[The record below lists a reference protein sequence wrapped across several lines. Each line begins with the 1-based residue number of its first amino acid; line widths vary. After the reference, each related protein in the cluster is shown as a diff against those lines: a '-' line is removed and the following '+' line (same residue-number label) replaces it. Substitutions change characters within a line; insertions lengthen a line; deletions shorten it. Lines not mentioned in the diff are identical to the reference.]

1 MSSPEQTVQ
10 ASQTIQAVYDLK
22 RLFTLRESV
31 QTFDPSAPPSVRLL
45 APSPPDSSVGP
56 FSRVGI
62 LCGSFNPLT
71 RAHTELAG
79 QVCKA
84 WYLDQVF
91 LSLAKVT
98 VDKEQLSG
106 MSLEDRLLLL
116 SLYAERH
123 PNISIA
129 LVNRG
134 LYVEQAQA
142 FRAVCGAH
150 TQLFFLTGMDKLLQ
164 ILDAR
169 YYQDRDAALDELFGL
184 AELIVAN
191 RGAFSHTEFTH
202 LLEQPEN
209 QTFRPAIHFF
219 PLTDVSP
226 APDSSQD
233 SSDLSSPLRNLHNL
247 NDLSAT
253 AMRDVLATGVA
264 GASGASI
271 AEHVPPETVQFVSE
285 AQVYRPP
292 LSLSQ
297 SGEAI
302 DVYSIRVAL
311 IEVLYSVRSWVEH
324 AEHQVDFRHVLQ
336 HALAD
341 DPTGYA
347 LRHARPTLPRHKI
360 IALLRSC
367 LD

>member
-1 MSSPEQTVQ
+1 MSNPKKVIQTV
-10 ASQTIQAVYDLK
+10 QAVYDLK

-31 QTFDPSAPPSVRLL
+31 QTFDPTAPPCVRLL
-45 APSPPDSSVGP
+45 APCPPDSSVRP

-71 RAHTELAG
+71 RAHTELAE
-79 QVCKA
+79 QVCNA
-84 WYLDQVF
+84 WQLDQVF

-98 VDKEQLSG
+98 VDKEQISG
-106 MSLEDRLLLL
+106 MGLEDRLLLL

-142 FRAVCGAH
+142 FRALCGTQ
-150 TQLFFLTGMDKLLQ
+150 TQLFFLTGMDKLIQ
-164 ILDAR
+164 ILDPR
-169 YYQDRDAALDELFGL
+169 YYQDRDAALHELFGL
-184 AELIVAN
+184 AGLIVAN

-209 QTFRPAIHFF
+209 QVFRPAIHFF

-226 APDSSQD
+226 SADSSG
-233 SSDLSSPLRNLHNL
+233 LSNSLAPPL

-253 AMRDVLATGVA
+253 TIREALAARVA
-264 GASGASI
+264 RASEVSI
-271 AEHVPPETVQFVSE
+271 AKHVPPETVQFVSE
-285 AQVYRPP
+285 AQVYRSPQ
-292 LSLSQ
+292 SQ
-297 SGEAI
+297 AGEVI
-302 DVYSIRVAL
+302 DVYGIRIAL
-311 IEVLYSVRSWVEH
+311 IELLYSVRSW
-324 AEHQVDFRHVLQ
+324 AEHEVDFCRLLQ
-336 HALAD
+336 RAVAD
-341 DPTGYA
+341 DPTGHA
-347 LRHARPTLPRHKI
+347 LRHARPSMPRDDLI
-360 IALLRSC
+360 GLLRSS

>member
-1 MSSPEQTVQ
+1 M
-10 ASQTIQAVYDLK
+10 YDLK
-22 RLFTLRESV
+22 RLFTLCKNVR
-31 QTFDPSAPPSVRLL
+31 TFDPTAPPSVHVLT
-45 APSPPDSSVGP
+45 PSPSDFSIRP
-56 FSRVGI
+56 FGRVGI

-84 WYLDQVF
+84 WQLDQVF

-98 VDKEQLSG
+98 VDKEQISG

-123 PNISIA
+123 PHISIA

-142 FRAVCGAH
+142 FRALCGAQ
-150 TQLFFLTGMDKLLQ
+150 TELFFLTGMDKLIQ

-169 YYQDRDAALDELFGL
+169 YYQDRDAALNELFGL
-184 AELIVAN
+184 ASLIVAN

-202 LLEQPEN
+202 LLGQPEN
-209 QTFRPAIHFF
+209 QAFRPAIHFF
-219 PLTDVSP
+219 SLSDG
-226 APDSSQD
+226 PDKSSA
-233 SSDLSSPLRNLHNL
+233 SGSL

-253 AMRDVLATGVA
+253 VIREALATEVA
-264 GASGASI
+264 GTSTVRI
-271 AEHVPPETVQFVSE
+271 AEHVPPETIQFVSE

-292 LSLSQ
+292 QSQ
-297 SGEAI
+297 SGGVGEEI
-302 DVYSIRVAL
+302 DAYGIRIAL
-311 IEVLYSVRSWVEH
+311 IELLYAVRSWAEDVED
-324 AEHQVDFRHVLQ
+324 EVDFRCLLQ
-336 HALAD
+336 RALTD
-341 DPTGYA
+341 DPIGYA
-347 LRHARPTLPRHKI
+347 LRHAHPSMPRHDI
-360 IALLRSC
+360 ITLLRLC